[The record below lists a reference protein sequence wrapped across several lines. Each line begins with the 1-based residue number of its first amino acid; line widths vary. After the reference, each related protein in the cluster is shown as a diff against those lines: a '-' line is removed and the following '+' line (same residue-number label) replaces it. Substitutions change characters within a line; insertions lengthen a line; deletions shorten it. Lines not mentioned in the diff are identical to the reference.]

1 MPLQDI
7 NGVKLYYE
15 VTGNG
20 FPLVFNHEFG
30 GDYRSWEMQV
40 RYFARR
46 YKVITYNMRGFPPSE
61 VPTDPHAYSESIL
74 VEDLHQLLRHL
85 GISKAHVLGLS
96 MGGNLTLNF
105 GFSHPDMCAS
115 LVVAGCGAG
124 SRNRAEY
131 EQVTAKVADL
141 IEMEGMKA
149 VLEAYTTGTTRLQL
163 SRKDSRGWQ
172 EFRDQ
177 FAAHSALGAALTL
190 RGVQLR
196 RPSILSLEARLKQLE
211 VPTLL
216 MIGDEDEAC
225 IEPAIFMKR
234 HIPCAGLFVFP
245 QSGHTINLE
254 EPVLFNRLVSE
265 FLTVVE
271 AGKWARRGSIAAPG
285 TELMSS
291 KG

>member
-1 MPLQDI
+1 MPIANVNGI
-7 NGVKLYYE
+7 NIYYE
-15 VTGNG
+15 VTGDG
-20 FPLVFNHEFG
+20 FPIVFNHEFG
-30 GDYRSWEMQV
+30 GDYRSWEPQV
-40 RYFARR
+40 RFFARH

-61 VPTDPHAYSESIL
+61 VPKDAGAYSESVL
-74 VEDLHQLLRHL
+74 VEDLYQLFRCL
-85 GISKAHVLGLS
+85 GIPKAHVLGLS

-105 GFSHPDMCAS
+105 GFAHPDMCAS

-131 EQVTAKVADL
+131 ERVTAKVAGL
-141 IEMEGMKA
+141 IETEGITA
-149 VLEAYTTGTTRLQL
+149 VLEPYTTGTTRVQL
-163 SRKDSRGWQ
+163 ARKNPRAWQ

-177 FAAHSALGAALTL
+177 FAGHSAIGAALTL

-196 RPSILSLEARLKQLE
+196 RASILSMEAQLKQLE
-211 VPTLL
+211 VPTLV

-234 HIPCAGLFVFP
+234 HIPRSGLFVFP

-254 EPVLFNRLVSE
+254 EPDLFNSVVSG
-265 FLTVVE
+265 FVAAVE
-271 AGKWARRGSIAAPG
+271 AGKWARRGPLAAPG

-291 KG
+291 KD